1 MKEDVPQGR
10 VSDTL
15 HVDTGGLVTL
25 TTPNRQATVSVRAVP
40 LPQGETQ
47 TQTQNQAR
55 TPTLTQSRADLTSG
69 SVSGSELLV
78 GSVVFIEMCK
88 TS

>member
-1 MKEDVPQGR
+1 MDLDWSKTPCDIKEIVKRFSFQVKEEVPQGR

-40 LPQGETQ
+40 LPQGKIQ
-47 TQTQNQAR
+47 T
-55 TPTLTQSRADLTSG
+55 
-69 SVSGSELLV
+69 
-78 GSVVFIEMCK
+78 
-88 TS
+88 